1 METGRMWIA
10 FAGLIASAMLAWG
23 LGSPGLGIVL
33 GIGAL
38 GALTYVIADK
48 LSRSLLH
55 RSVRLE
61 N

>member
-1 METGRMWIA
+1 MWIA